1 MATYTATGGAAV
13 EAVLAS
19 DAFAVPEAP
28 PGDTGMAW
36 FRASVSRFAN
46 GADHARRRARAVAEL
61 AALSPPGLR
70 RSAEARTED
79 ALAAAAGGSLDLMP
93 LARRIPVAALA
104 AELGAPEGAADDVVA
119 VAAAY
124 APGSPESPGA
134 DAALERLVEVLGG
147 GEEGAARIALL
158 VQACDAT
165 AALIG
170 NAVAA
175 ALHDGR
181 PPEVDELLAETVRCD
196 PPVRT
201 TRRLCTAPATVAGLE
216 VARGDV
222 VVVDLASAGL
232 TFGAGR
238 RPCPGREQALA
249 LAAGVVAPVLRRC
262 ALAPGALRWAES
274 PNLHVLERLDVE
286 VA

>member
-93 LARRIPVAALA
+93 LARRVPVAALA
-104 AELGAPEGAADDVVA
+104 AELGA
-119 VAAAY
+119 
-124 APGSPESPGA
+124 
-134 DAALERLVEVLGG
+134 R
-147 GEEGAARIALL
+147 EGAARIALL

-262 ALAPGALRWAES
+262 VLAPGALRWAES